1 MHRLTIILN
10 KCERKKY
17 RDGYIKYLK
26 SLEYEEFENIFSYYS
41 LVMAKLL
48 IKYEKNKI
56 SFFSK
61 KWLKFINIK
70 YKWNML
76 YLIFLKANKKFVN
89 LIIKNLDIKNSKK
102 FELILKINE
111 TQNTLDSIISNP
123 IKLSSNP
130 NQEDIIKFNL
140 IIIDSIYTS
149 EKLTKLMDELNNIK

>member
-102 FELILKINE
+102 FELISKINE
-111 TQNTLDSIISNP
+111 TQNILDSIISNP

>member
-130 NQEDIIKFNL
+130 KQEDIIKFNL